1 MARKKQEP
9 NRVYP
14 TFRRFMKDNN
24 IFGKECQVNLKLA
37 SESH

>member
-1 MARKKQEP
+1 ME
-9 NRVYP
+9 P

-24 IFGKECQVNLKLA
+24 IFGKEGKVMLKLA